1 MDGFFQNKTS
11 QPRNDLPVL
20 EKTARG
26 WEETTG
32 HNCDTFITAQDLA
45 ISRAA
50 ANGGYWLDSE
60 GNLRKGGFGTWMTA
74 QRSTSADNASFGYT
88 TWPAKGSD
96 YGAESVNGR

>member
-11 QPRNDLPVL
+11 RPRNDLPVL

-32 HNCDTFITAQDLA
+32 HNCDAFITAQDLA

-60 GNLRKGGFGTWMTA
+60 GNLRIIHIGEFIELDSPPAFYIRNELLVGF
-74 QRSTSADNASFGYT
+74 FGCLDAT
-88 TWPAKGSD
+88 GFL
-96 YGAESVNGR
+96 GF